1 LSSIIYCNLLLQ
13 GKAPA
18 RLHRCLI
25 SVRDRTD
32 QTGFQER
39 QLVACILMG
48 SVKISLLGLW

>member
-39 QLVACILMG
+39 QLVAFILMG